1 MRGAAGDVAVTVPEE
16 APRPRGTDMVGI
28 DDISG

>member
-1 MRGAAGDVAVTVPEE
+1 MKSAVEDVAATVRGD
-16 APRPRGTDMVGI
+16 APRPREIDMVGI